1 MGSQRVRH
9 DLVTEQQQKEMN
21 NLYTENYKTLFK
33 EIKEETMT
41 CKGSPCSWT
50 WRINIVKISMLP
62 KAIYRF
68 SAIPAKIPVK
78 IFTEIQL
85 NAL

>member
-1 MGSQRVRH
+1 MGSQRVRR

-41 CKGSPCSWT
+41 CKDIPCSWT
-50 WRINIVKISMLP
+50 WRINIVKMSMLP
-62 KAIYRF
+62 KAIYIF
-68 SAIPAKIPVK
+68 NAIPAKIPVK